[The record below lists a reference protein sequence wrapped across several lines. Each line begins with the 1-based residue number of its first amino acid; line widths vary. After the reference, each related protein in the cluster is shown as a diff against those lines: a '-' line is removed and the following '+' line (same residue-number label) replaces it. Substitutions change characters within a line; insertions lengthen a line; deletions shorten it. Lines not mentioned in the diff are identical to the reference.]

1 MAEVNRFGPYQVHDK
16 LGAGGMAVVYKA
28 TQTETGQTVAL
39 KILRSALMEQPG
51 MVERFLQEVTITQ
64 RLRHPNIVPITNSGA
79 IKGRYFL
86 EMPYMSGGTLAQRF
100 AQPAEIHSQE
110 AVRLLRN
117 VAASLDYA
125 HQQHVIHRDLKL
137 ENILLNGGG
146 HALLAD
152 FSIARIRDASRL
164 TATGHIIGTPLYIS
178 PEQAR
183 GAADVDHRADLYA
196 LGVIAYVL
204 SVGRF
209 PFVGSNPLAILN
221 QHLREPVPPPTEFN
235 PALPHSLDA
244 VLVKALAKSPNERYQ
259 SADMFVEA
267 FARAFADA
275 EMMRTF
281 VDLRGSQPIELM
293 GADPAPHGETAEV
306 FYQQAVAASDPKE
319 AIRLLKRAL
328 ELEPLHSKA
337 NRLLFQLEGA
347 TPVLKESRSA
357 TPAPV
362 VATEPLRKAA
372 PRQREHGMGFWISIS
387 AVVVLGF
394 TLLVYL
400 LYNSGTPLGQQI
412 GDLLTGKR
420 PVTQINGTPVQFIP
434 NVVLTVSPY
443 QTREVVPGA
452 ERMRGVAENGIAYDY
467 TLKVK
472 AGRTYNVVVV
482 FSSPTATRV
491 NKQVA
496 VLDANGLS
504 AESRCRREPPI
515 DANMD
520 ISAMLTCTV
529 DADGVWR
536 VRVFGVEGE
545 STGDYFVRVDQSG

>member
-39 KILRSALMEQPG
+39 KILRAALMEQPG

-64 RLRHPNIVPITNSGA
+64 RLRHPNIVPITNSGC

-100 AQPAEIHSQE
+100 VQPTEIHSQE

-117 VAASLDYA
+117 VGGALDYA

-137 ENILLNGGG
+137 ENILLNGNG

-183 GAADVDHRADLYA
+183 GASDVDHRADLYA

-221 QHLREPVPPPTEFN
+221 QHLREPVPAPTEFN
-235 PALPHSLDA
+235 PALPRSLDT
-244 VLVKALAKSPNERYQ
+244 VLVKALAKAPAERYQ

-267 FARAFADA
+267 FARAFADH
-275 EMMRTF
+275 EMTRTF

-293 GADPAPHGETAEV
+293 GIDPAPKGETAEA
-306 FYQQAVAASDPKE
+306 FYQQAVTASDPKE

-347 TPVLKESRSA
+347 TPALNASRPA
-357 TPAPV
+357 APV
-362 VATEPLRKAA
+362 PAVATESLRKVA
-372 PRQREHGMGFWISIS
+372 PRQSGHGMGFWISI
-387 AVVVLGF
+387 AAAVVLGF

-420 PVTQINGTPVQFIP
+420 PVTQINGTPVQYIP
-434 NVVLTVSPY
+434 NMVLTISPY
-443 QTREVVPGA
+443 QTREIIPGA
-452 ERMRGVAENGIAYDY
+452 ERTRGLAENGIAYDY
-467 TLKVK
+467 AFKVK
-472 AGRTYNVVVV
+472 TGRTYNVVVV

-491 NKQVA
+491 NKNVA
-496 VLDANGLS
+496 VLDTHGQT

-515 DANMD
+515 DVNMD

-529 DADGVWR
+529 DADGTWR